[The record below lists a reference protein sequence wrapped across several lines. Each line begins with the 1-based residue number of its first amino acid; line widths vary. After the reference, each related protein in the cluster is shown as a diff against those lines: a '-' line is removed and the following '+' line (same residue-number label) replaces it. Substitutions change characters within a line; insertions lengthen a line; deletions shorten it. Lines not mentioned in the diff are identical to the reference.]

1 MEFRLEADRYSWM
14 CVYIRVYTEMWTR
27 IRRDKRA
34 AFFFFL
40 IHWKLH
46 VLVITVFLWSGHSER
61 SPKMQYPQEHLR
73 DFFFFKERAKR
84 MWLTFIT
91 HFYLSNWVNDLGL
104 FPILNPF
111 SKDDAPSSLR
121 ITRGTCQAP
130 KSILTEVFTER
141 FYLDSTVVISKSLTK
156 QGEMKHLDLLDIK
169 KRNSTYNL
177 RATSHV
183 YALTIYTGLFF
194 KMHVF
199 RYL

>member
-1 MEFRLEADRYSWM
+1 
-14 CVYIRVYTEMWTR
+14 
-27 IRRDKRA
+27 
-34 AFFFFL
+34 
-40 IHWKLH
+40 
-46 VLVITVFLWSGHSER
+46 
-61 SPKMQYPQEHLR
+61 
-73 DFFFFKERAKR
+73 

-121 ITRGTCQAP
+121 ITRGKCQAP
-130 KSILTEVFTER
+130 KSILTEVFTEC

-177 RATSHV
+177 RATSRV
-183 YALTIYTGLFF
+183 CTDNIYMSFFFKCMSLDTFKLPNKKRGCYLKARGKKKLLIRSRRNLFTEALTFSCSQLISFW
-194 KMHVF
+194 
-199 RYL
+199 